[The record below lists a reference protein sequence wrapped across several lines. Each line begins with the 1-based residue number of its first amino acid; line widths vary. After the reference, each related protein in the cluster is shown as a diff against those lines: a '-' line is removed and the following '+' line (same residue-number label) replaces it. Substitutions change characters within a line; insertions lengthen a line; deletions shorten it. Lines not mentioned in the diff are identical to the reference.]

1 MFIVAYDFTNNKVR
15 SRFSKF
21 LKKFGRKIQF
31 SVYEIKNS
39 QRILQNILDE
49 VELRYKKQFRGS
61 DSILIF
67 QICEDCKKKI
77 IKYGY
82 AKNEEK
88 EVVFFN
94 WWTLTICFFYH
105 SRLTNKGVNLCA
117 GILRF
122 NKTLVFIKSKALF

>member
-1 MFIVAYDFTNNKVR
+1 MFIVAYDFTNNKAR

-49 VELRYKKQFRGS
+49 VELRYRKKFRGS

-67 QICEDCKKKI
+67 QICEGCKKKI

-94 WWTLTICFFYH
+94 
-105 SRLTNKGVNLCA
+105 
-117 GILRF
+117 
-122 NKTLVFIKSKALF
+122 